1 MALSAIRGLLL
12 SAIAPWIVPAIVLA
26 APVAMVSDL
35 NGKAALVAAGARTPL
50 VMLAEIEPNAQVEV
64 DAGSSM
70 VALYLDGSG
79 EYVLSGPAVIAFGAQ
94 QPRAVKGAAP
104 QKRTVL
110 GGKAGSEVRLKSVGA
125 AQGALVMRS
134 AAPRGR
140 IRLVNP
146 AGTRTLESPPEFRW
160 AFDAANATYRFELVD
175 DAGAVVHEA
184 DVAASSL
191 KLPPT
196 VKLKENAPYTWTVS
210 TRAPDGRKFSSTGD
224 FSIAPASLRQQVAA
238 VTPPASASVSERVA
252 YAAWLEQLDLKDE
265 ARKVWRALAA
275 ERPQESRLEALAR
288 E

>member
-1 MALSAIRGLLL
+1 MRLCALAGFVVCSLA
-12 SAIAPWIVPAIVLA
+12 VA

-35 NGKAALVAAGARTPL
+35 KGKASLVAGGAHTPL

-64 DAGSSM
+64 DAGASL

-79 EYVLSGPAVIAFGAQ
+79 EYAVTGPALVAFGAQ

-134 AAPRGR
+134 VTPRGR

-146 AGTRTLESPPEFRW
+146 AGARTLESSPEFRW
-160 AFDAANATYRFELVD
+160 QFDAKNATYRFELID
-175 DAGAVVHEA
+175 EAGAVIHEA
-184 DVAASSL
+184 DVTGNSL
-191 KLPPT
+191 KLPAA

-210 TRAPDGRKFSSTGD
+210 TRAADGRKYSATSEFSV
-224 FSIAPASLRQQVAA
+224 APASLRQQVSA
-238 VTPPASASVSERVA
+238 VQPQGNASVSDRVA
-252 YAAWLEQLDLKDE
+252 YAAWLEQLELKDE
-265 ARKVWRALAA
+265 ARKVWRSLAA
-275 ERPQESRLEALAR
+275 ERPDESRLGALAR